1 MMLSQSCGLWGLQIL
16 IAFFFSFDNSRSQI
30 KHVLNIMAHL
40 INVNMSV
47 NYYVKTSLINIR

>member
-16 IAFFFSFDNSRSQI
+16 IAFFSFDNSRSQI

-47 NYYVKTSLINIR
+47 NYYVKTSLINMR